1 MLPSSERGG
10 GFIRREGVMPTRRLK
25 VDIDDMEAHM
35 AFKKLGAEGV
45 EVTLGS
51 STAGEVSGHLRR
63 EGDELIFEA
72 EEDDVEGH
80 KRYLDVGEGADVTIR
95 LAEAGD
101 EVKGHIYRLKKTS
114 SSLPFGQRQDRGSR
128 PSASTRSPSRG
139 DRGRTR

>member
-1 MLPSSERGG
+1 MPRHYLTVDGDDT
-10 GFIRREGVMPTRRLK
+10 EGHMPLRHL
-25 VDIDDMEAHM
+25 D
-35 AFKKLGAEGV
+35 AEGT
-45 EVTLGS
+45 EVTIRGAS
-51 STAGEVSGHLRR
+51 GEEVSGHLRR